1 MERGY
6 DLIIADILISID
18 QIESKMEK
26 ADKRM
31 DLTIKRLVKIE
42 NRLEKVE
49 INMSGI
55 RDQMERFSKDQAA
68 FNLEINKKLTEIISK
83 LS

>member
-1 MERGY
+1 MERDY
-6 DLIIADILISID
+6 DVILADILISID

-42 NRLEKVE
+42 NRLEKAE
-49 INMSGI
+49 INI
-55 RDQMERFSKDQAA
+55 KVDNDHMERFSKDQIAV
-68 FNLEINKKLTEIISK
+68 NLEINKKIPEIISK

>member
-1 MERGY
+1 MERDY

-18 QIESKMEK
+18 QIESKMDK

-31 DLTIKRLVKIE
+31 DLTIRRLVKIE
-42 NRLEKVE
+42 NRLEKAE
-49 INMSGI
+49 INMNGV
-55 RDQMERFSKDQAA
+55 RDQMEQFSNDQIAV
-68 FNLEINKKLTEIISK
+68 NLDIKKKLSEIVSK

>member
-1 MERGY
+1 MDRDY
-6 DLIIADILISID
+6 DLIIADILINIG
-18 QIESKMEK
+18 QIESTMERN
-26 ADKRM
+26 DRRM

-49 INMSGI
+49 MNMNEVRNQI
-55 RDQMERFSKDQAA
+55 ERFSKDQTAVT
-68 FNLEINKKLTEIISK
+68 LEISKKLSEIVSK